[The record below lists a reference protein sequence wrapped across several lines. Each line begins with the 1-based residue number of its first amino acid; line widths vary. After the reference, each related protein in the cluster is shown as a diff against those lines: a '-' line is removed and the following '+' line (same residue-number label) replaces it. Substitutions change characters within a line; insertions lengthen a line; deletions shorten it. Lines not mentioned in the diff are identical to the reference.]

1 MRSRSHAFI
10 QTAGAALV
18 AVLSIAASASAAITI
33 AAPEVEVKSV
43 GAGLGVLAAGVL
55 MMQARRN
62 SRK

>member
-1 MRSRSHAFI
+1 MRSFM
-10 QTAGAALV
+10 QFAGAALV
-18 AVLSIAASASAAITI
+18 AVLSIAASASAAVQF

-55 MMQARRN
+55 MLKSRRG

>member
-1 MRSRSHAFI
+1 MRSLI
-10 QTAGAALV
+10 QFAGAALV
-18 AVLSIAASASAAITI
+18 AVLSIATSASAAVAF

-55 MMQARRN
+55 IMQARRN